1 MRRLS
6 CGPGRP
12 YSRGPKW
19 AWLRALALLATLVG
33 YGSPSGTGDYL
44 IDVWTSEN
52 GLPNSSVT
60 AIGQTLDGYLWV
72 GTYNGLA
79 RFDGVRFERFDPEKF
94 PALQRARVR
103 RLYLDWAGT
112 LWINTYDGSLTSY
125 RDGEFH
131 LEWKGDGSF
140 DATTS
145 MVSANSNSIVF
156 LLHTGALIRRSGR
169 AGVWPSI
176 STKTGSDTR
185 QQDAGVPKAS
195 NPRQDPEG
203 EWQLLHPPGESSG
216 TLSVQDGNGVLWGRG
231 RDQRLWRYAGER
243 FESMSANC
251 GLRGGNI
258 SCLTVDPSG
267 RLWAGTDKEI
277 AVWDGSSFRNMTPT
291 NGEPELNVSFV
302 YVAPDGDA
310 WAIANERVRKARG
323 RQWVF
328 EAESCRGVFSGSPD
342 RLGMRED
349 RNGAVWLYHYGKGLF
364 HIRRDGLTRQL
375 DQEENFPGER
385 VDCFYEDREGN
396 LWSGVDR
403 GGLVRLRQKR
413 FVALIPGDQR
423 G

>member
-145 MVSANSNSIVF
+145 MVSANSNSMVF
-156 LLHTGALIRRSGR
+156 LLHTGALIRRRGS
-169 AGVWPSI
+169 AGILPVIPIRSI
-176 STKTGSDTR
+176 GDADR
-185 QQDAGVPKAS
+185 QDAGNGSQWEV
-195 NPRQDPEG
+195 
-203 EWQLLHPPGESSG
+203 LHPPGESS
-216 TLSVQDGNGVLWGRG
+216 
-231 RDQRLWRYAGER
+231 
-243 FESMSANC
+243 
-251 GLRGGNI
+251 
-258 SCLTVDPSG
+258 
-267 RLWAGTDKEI
+267 
-277 AVWDGSSFRNMTPT
+277 
-291 NGEPELNVSFV
+291 
-302 YVAPDGDA
+302 
-310 WAIANERVRKARG
+310 
-323 RQWVF
+323 
-328 EAESCRGVFSGSPD
+328 
-342 RLGMRED
+342 
-349 RNGAVWLYHYGKGLF
+349 
-364 HIRRDGLTRQL
+364 
-375 DQEENFPGER
+375 
-385 VDCFYEDREGN
+385 
-396 LWSGVDR
+396 
-403 GGLVRLRQKR
+403 
-413 FVALIPGDQR
+413 
-423 G
+423 